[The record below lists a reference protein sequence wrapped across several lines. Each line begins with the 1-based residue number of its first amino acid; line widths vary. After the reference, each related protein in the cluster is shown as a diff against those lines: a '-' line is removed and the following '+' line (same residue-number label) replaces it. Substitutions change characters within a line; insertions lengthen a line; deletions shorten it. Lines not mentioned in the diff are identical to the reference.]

1 MLGGVSARKFT
12 GNANGAVRTIGRIG
26 IKNVG
31 AVALQDLL
39 ALPRSIFRHAES
51 DGESLGRAQHGIGDA
66 SIAAGGVE
74 QDLAGTQP
82 TSASSFG
89 DDVGRGAILNRSAG
103 VIPLSLTQKCYT
115 GQVAGDRIQ
124 TQQRSV
130 PNPLDQA
137 VAQCFA
143 QS

>member
-1 MLGGVSARKFT
+1 MGDASLRLLPDFVGRAVIVGLPVGFVGILVGIEILVGLIARQFT
-12 GNANGAVRTIGRIG
+12 GHANGAVRTIGRIG

-39 ALPRSIFRHAES
+39 TLPRNIFRHAES

-66 SIAAGGVE
+66 GVAAGGVE

-89 DDVGRGAILNRSAG
+89 DDVGRGTILDRSAG
-103 VIPLSLTQKCYT
+103 VIPL
-115 GQVAGDRIQ
+115 
-124 TQQRSV
+124 RS
-130 PNPLDQA
+130 
-137 VAQCFA
+137 
-143 QS
+143 

>member
-1 MLGGVSARKFT
+1 MSDAPLRLLPDFVGRAVIVRLPVGFVGVLVGIEILVGMLARQFT
-12 GNANGAVRTIGRIG
+12 RHANGAVRTIGRIG

-39 ALPRSIFRHAES
+39 ALPRSIFRNAKS

-66 SIAAGGVE
+66 SVAAGGVE

-103 VIPLSLTQKCYT
+103 VIPLS
-115 GQVAGDRIQ
+115 
-124 TQQRSV
+124 
-130 PNPLDQA
+130 
-137 VAQCFA
+137 F
-143 QS
+143 